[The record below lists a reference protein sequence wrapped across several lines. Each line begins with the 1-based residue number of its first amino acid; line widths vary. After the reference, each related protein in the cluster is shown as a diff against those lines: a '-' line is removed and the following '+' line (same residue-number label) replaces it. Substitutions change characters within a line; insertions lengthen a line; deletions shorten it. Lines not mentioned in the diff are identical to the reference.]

1 MNTDFTNAF
10 TRHFNDAQLLL
21 EKQRFANASQLYGLA
36 AECGLKALMIKFGMP
51 LRGESPQKQQDR
63 VHADGIWQR
72 YQSYQGGHSL
82 GATYV
87 LIPQNPFSAW
97 SIHQRYWKNSCV
109 TEQDA
114 QSHQQGAKDVETL
127 VKKAQLA
134 GLL

>member
-10 TRHFNDAQLLL
+10 TRHFNDAELLL

-51 LRGESPQKQQDR
+51 LRDESPQKQQDR
-63 VHADGIWQR
+63 VHADGVWQR
-72 YQSYQGGHSL
+72 YQSYQGGSLL

-87 LIPQNPFSAW
+87 LTTSNPFSAW

>member
-63 VHADGIWQR
+63 VHADGVWQR
-72 YQSYQGGHSL
+72 YQSYQGGSLL

-87 LIPQNPFSAW
+87 LTTSNPFSAW